1 MKFCLKKIL
10 LPIFL
15 LFLIAAFFFYPVWR
29 HGRVPFPGDLLVGH
43 YVPYSTYPFLGYS
56 PGGFP
61 HKAQSFDVLKLLYPA
76 KELAIETWQ
85 SGQFPLWNPYNFS
98 GNPQLA
104 GLQSGSFYPLNIIFF
119 FLPFTSA
126 WTLYIFIQP
135 ILAGI
140 FTYLLLREF
149 RLSSKSSL
157 FGSIVFAFSSYS
169 VVWMEYGNIGH
180 SILWLPLAM
189 WLSLKI
195 LQKPSTMNSLSLVLI
210 LTFSLLAGYI
220 QTAFYLFL
228 FLFAF
233 IIFNLLLKDRNEW
246 FKKIAVFIPVFLLPL
261 FLSAVQL
268 LPMAELLFHSARSVY
283 PPQSLFQLLIPPF
296 HLVTAFAPD
305 FFGNPA
311 TRNYWLS
318 GTYIERVSYIGVVP
332 LFFAIYGIIYKRSA
346 IVRFFIISAITV
358 LLLAFDS
365 FLGRTFYSLNVPF
378 ISTAVPTR
386 IMYLFC
392 FAASVLAAFGFN
404 SFENSKNSKTYFKTI
419 LVLGNAYFFLWIFV
433 FAAPVIFPGTPWVAN
448 MSIVKRNLLLP
459 SIIFFTGTI
468 ILFLFC
474 KSNRRR
480 ILFTAVF
487 ALTIFDLFYFFQ
499 KITPFSPRGSVYPTA
514 EILTFLKERQG
525 INRSWGYGSGYI
537 EANLQT
543 HEKIFS
549 TDGYDALHLKRY
561 GELISTSKNG
571 EIANPLPRS
580 EADLAPGFGTSDL
593 RANSYR
599 QKILNLLSVKF
610 ILNLNKIIPTSGMT
624 PDRETFPEDRF
635 ALVYQKGPW
644 QIYENKEALPRV
656 FLASG
661 YMVENKKEEIIKK
674 IFDDKFNMRQTV
686 ILEEDLWPK
695 IKLENDIKAG
705 VSVINYNSNRVIVK
719 TKADTNMLLFLS
731 DNYFPGWHVRIDGE
745 NGKIYRA
752 DYSFRAVPV
761 PKGNHEVI
769 FWYYPDSF
777 DIGLK
782 ISLITLLGIAVLIIH
797 KIKRTDFNV

>member
-1 MKFCLKKIL
+1 MRKKR
-10 LPIFL
+10 
-15 LFLIAAFFFYPVWR
+15 FLICAFFVIISSLFFYPIFK
-29 HGRVPFPGDLLVGH
+29 GFVPFPGDLLVGH

-104 GLQSGSFYPLNIIFF
+104 SLQSGSFYPLNIVFF
-119 FLPFTSA
+119 FLPFISA

-149 RLSSKSSL
+149 RLSLRSSL
-157 FGSIVFAFSSYS
+157 FGGVVFAFSSYS

-195 LQKPSTMNSLSLVLI
+195 LQKPSTMNSLSLVLV

-233 IIFNLLLKDRNEW
+233 IIFNILLKDRNEW

-268 LPMAELLFHSARSVY
+268 LPMAELLFHSARSIY
-283 PPQSLFQLLIPPF
+283 SPQSLFQLLIPPF
-296 HLVTAFAPD
+296 HLATAFAPD

-318 GTYIERVSYIGVVP
+318 GTYIERVSYIGVIP

-346 IVRFFIISAITV
+346 IIRFFIVSAIIV
-358 LLLAFDS
+358 LLLAVDS
-365 FLGRTFYSLNVPF
+365 FLGRAFYSLNFPF
-378 ISTAVPTR
+378 VSTAVPTR

-404 SFENSKNSKTYFKTI
+404 SFEDSKNPKAYFKTI
-419 LVLGNAYFFLWIFV
+419 LILGSAYFFLWIFV
-433 FAAPVIFPGTPWVAN
+433 FAAPVIFPDAPWVTN
-448 MSIVKRNLLLP
+448 MSIAKRNLLLP

-468 ILFLFC
+468 ILFFFC
-474 KSNRRR
+474 KSSRRR
-480 ILFTAVF
+480 SLFVAVF

-499 KITPFSPRGSVYPTA
+499 KNTPFSPRESVYPKT

-549 TDGYDALHLKRY
+549 TDGYDALHIKRY

-580 EADLAPGFGTSDL
+580 EADLASGFGESDL
-593 RANSYR
+593 RNNTYR
-599 QKILNLLSVKF
+599 QKILNLLGVKF
-610 ILNLNKIIPTSGMT
+610 ILHKINPTNDSET
-624 PDRETFPEDRF
+624 PDYQTFAQDRF
-635 ALVYQKGPW
+635 ALIWQKGPW

-656 FLASG
+656 FLAVS
-661 YMVENKKEEIIKK
+661 YIVEDKDKIIKK

-686 ILEEDLWPK
+686 ILEENLWPK
-695 IKLENDIKAG
+695 IKLENDTKAN
-705 VSVINYNSNRVIVK
+705 VSVINYNPNKVVLK

-752 DYSFRAVPV
+752 DYSFRAVAV
-761 PKGNHEVI
+761 PKGSHEVI
-769 FWYYPDSF
+769 FWYYPNSF
-777 DIGLK
+777 DVGLK
-782 ISLITLLGIAVLIIH
+782 ISLVTLLGITILIIF
-797 KIKRTDFNV
+797 KIRKTNH

>member
-1 MKFCLKKIL
+1 MRKER
-10 LPIFL
+10 
-15 LFLIAAFFFYPVWR
+15 FLICVLFVVISSLFFYPIFK
-29 HGRVPFPGDLLVGH
+29 GLVPFPGDLLVGH

-104 GLQSGSFYPLNIIFF
+104 SLQSGSFYPLNIIFF
-119 FLPFTSA
+119 FLPFISA

-149 RLSSKSSL
+149 RLSLRSSL
-157 FGSIVFAFSSYS
+157 FGGVVFAFSSYS

-189 WLSLKI
+189 WFSLKI
-195 LQKPSTMNSLSLVLI
+195 LQKPSMINSLSLVLV
-210 LTFSLLAGYI
+210 LAFSLLAGYI
-220 QTAFYLFL
+220 QTTFYLFL
-228 FLFAF
+228 FLFTF
-233 IIFNLLLKDRNEW
+233 VVFNIFLKDRNEW
-246 FKKIAVFIPVFLLPL
+246 FKKIVVFIPIFLLPL
-261 FLSAVQL
+261 SLSAVQL
-268 LPMAELLFHSARSVY
+268 LPMVELLFHSARSIY

-311 TRNYWLS
+311 TRNYWLP
-318 GTYIERVSYIGVVP
+318 GTYIERVSYIGVIP
-332 LFFAIYGIIYKRSA
+332 LFFAIYGIIYKRLPMVWFFMVSA
-346 IVRFFIISAITV
+346 IIV

-365 FLGRTFYSLNVPF
+365 FLGRVFYSLNFPF

-392 FAASVLAAFGFN
+392 FAASILAAFGFN
-404 SFENSKNSKTYFKTI
+404 SFENSKNPKTYFKTI
-419 LVLGNAYFFLWIFV
+419 LVLGSVYLSLWIFV
-433 FAAPVIFPGTPWVAN
+433 FAAPVIFPDASWVSHL
-448 MSIVKRNLLLP
+448 SIAKRNLFLP
-459 SIIFFTGTI
+459 SIIFFTGII
-468 ILFLFC
+468 ILFFFC
-474 KSNRRR
+474 KSSRRR
-480 ILFTAVF
+480 SLLIAVF

-499 KITPFSPRGSVYPTA
+499 KITPFSPRESVYPKT

-571 EIANPLPRS
+571 EIADPLPRS
-580 EADLAPGFGTSDL
+580 EADLASGFGESDL
-593 RANSYR
+593 GNNTYR
-599 QKILNLLSVKF
+599 QKILNLLGVKF
-610 ILNLNKIIPTSGMT
+610 ILHKINPTNDLET
-624 PDRETFPEDRF
+624 PDYQTFAKDRF
-635 ALVYQKGPW
+635 VLIWQKGPW

-656 FLASG
+656 FLASS
-661 YMVENKKEEIIKK
+661 YTVEDKKEEIIKK

-686 ILEEDLWPK
+686 ILEENLWPK
-695 IKLENDIKAG
+695 IKLENDTNAN
-705 VSVINYNSNRVIVK
+705 VSVINYNPNKVVLK

-731 DNYFPGWHVRIDGE
+731 DNYFPGWHVRIDGG

-752 DYSFRAVPV
+752 DYSFRAVAV
-761 PKGNHEVI
+761 PRGSHEVI

-777 DIGLK
+777 DVGLK
-782 ISLITLLGIAVLIIH
+782 ISLVTLLGIITLIIY
-797 KIKRTDFNV
+797 KIKRSEH